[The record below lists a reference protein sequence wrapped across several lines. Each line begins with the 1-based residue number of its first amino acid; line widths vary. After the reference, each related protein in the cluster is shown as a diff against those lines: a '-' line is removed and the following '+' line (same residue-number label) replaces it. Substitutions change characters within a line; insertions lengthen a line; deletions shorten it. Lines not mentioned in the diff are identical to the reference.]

1 METGIFYALIAG
13 LFWGSS
19 PVLVKRGLVGS
30 DVSAATLYQQATI
43 LLTLVLAAVLEGNLM
58 AQRIAPLPLA
68 VFIATGIVGAYL
80 GRTLFVK
87 SVAQIGASRAQ
98 SLNNS
103 SPLITVLLAALLLGE
118 TLSPAV
124 LGGVLL
130 IIAGVFF
137 VTTTN
142 AQGEDSGAARTL
154 TLTLT
159 SIMATL
165 CYGIVPVMKKFGT
178 DLGGPPVLGALV
190 MHATGL
196 ALLLTLGAAA
206 QDRAQVA
213 QAAAEQFAL
222 FRRRRRLAGHRF
234 DPDAEGFALR
244 AGFGGCADLEYPTDH
259 QFHSH
264 QGAAPRYRSRD
275 LARRRRRRFG
285 GHGCSGI
292 TMGLKETFKSSR
304 FNSSMLGRRYGIA

>member
-137 VTTTN
+137 VTTTD
-142 AQGEDSGAARTL
+142 AQGEDSGAAR

-196 ALLLTLGAAA
+196 ALLLTLGRLLKIELKWHKLPLSSFLCFVGAGVLQGIGSILTLKALLYAPASVVAPIWNTQPIISFILTKVLLQGIEVVTLRDGVAAA
-206 QDRAQVA
+206 LVVMGV
-213 QAAAEQFAL
+213 L
-222 FRRRRRLAGHRF
+222 V
-234 DPDAEGFALR
+234 LR
-244 AGFGGCADLEYPTDH
+244 WA
-259 QFHSH
+259 
-264 QGAAPRYRSRD
+264 
-275 LARRRRRRFG
+275 
-285 GHGCSGI
+285 
-292 TMGLKETFKSSR
+292 
-304 FNSSMLGRRYGIA
+304 

>member
-43 LLTLVLAAVLEGNLM
+43 LLTLVLAAVLEGNPM

-118 TLSPAV
+118 TLSVAV

-137 VTTTN
+137 VTTTD

-154 TLTLT
+154 TLT

-165 CYGIVPVMKKFGT
+165 CYGVVPVLKKFGT

-196 ALLLTLGAAA
+196 ALLLTLGRLLKIELKWHKLPLSSFLCFVGAGVLQGIGSILTLKALLYAPASVVAPIWNTQPIISFILTKVLLQGIEVVTLRDGVAAA
-206 QDRAQVA
+206 LVVMGV
-213 QAAAEQFAL
+213 L
-222 FRRRRRLAGHRF
+222 V
-234 DPDAEGFALR
+234 LR
-244 AGFGGCADLEYPTDH
+244 WA
-259 QFHSH
+259 
-264 QGAAPRYRSRD
+264 
-275 LARRRRRRFG
+275 
-285 GHGCSGI
+285 
-292 TMGLKETFKSSR
+292 
-304 FNSSMLGRRYGIA
+304 

>member
-43 LLTLVLAAVLEGNLM
+43 LLTLVLAAVLEGNPM

-137 VTTTN
+137 VTTTD

-154 TLTLT
+154 TLT

-165 CYGIVPVMKKFGT
+165 CYGVVPVLKKFGT

-196 ALLLTLGAAA
+196 ALLLTLGRLLKIELKWHKLPLSSFLCFVGAGVLQGIGSILTLKALLYAPASVVAPIWNTQPIISFILTKVLLQGIEVVTLRDGVAAA
-206 QDRAQVA
+206 LVVMGV
-213 QAAAEQFAL
+213 L
-222 FRRRRRLAGHRF
+222 V
-234 DPDAEGFALR
+234 LR
-244 AGFGGCADLEYPTDH
+244 WA
-259 QFHSH
+259 
-264 QGAAPRYRSRD
+264 
-275 LARRRRRRFG
+275 
-285 GHGCSGI
+285 
-292 TMGLKETFKSSR
+292 
-304 FNSSMLGRRYGIA
+304 